1 MSLYE
6 SVVAFEV
13 AGWRS
18 CSTAPL
24 FAPRQQAQR
33 THHALV
39 GALAALREQW
49 GRLPADDARF
59 EAFEQQ
65 MDHILA
71 LGRQQGGGE
80 GNARATDQSAGLMG
94 AMMTFP
100 DPDEC
105 WLRQIPQDKER

>member
-39 GALAALREQW
+39 GALAALPEQW

-80 GNARATDQSAGLMG
+80 GNGRSERERGAAGPRARAVMRDMSMHPHT
-94 AMMTFP
+94 
-100 DPDEC
+100 
-105 WLRQIPQDKER
+105 WV